1 MTENLQLPHLFNF
14 EDVERQAKEYLNQIR
29 QQGRQILEE
38 TVAQAEEKSEK
49 ILREA
54 NKQLTS
60 AQETGF
66 QQGFQQGY
74 SQGEEERQQEVL
86 QLVQRKIDAELQLS
100 AVSFQKIVLEFQKLQ
115 ALLVQHW
122 EKGFLSLVTSVA
134 ECILRQKL
142 KEEPA
147 IEANWIRESLQLC
160 AGENRIQLRMNPE
173 DHVLLNLTLQKMQEQ
188 FRHLGKIEICNDV
201 TLDRGDCLVET
212 EFGQMDQRVTSQLN
226 RIREE
231 LEG

>member
-1 MTENLQLPHLFNF
+1 MTENSQLPCLFNF
-14 EDVERQAKEYLNQIR
+14 EDVERQAKEYLDRIR
-29 QQGRQILEE
+29 QQARRILEE
-38 TVAQAEEKSEK
+38 AVTQAEEKSEK
-49 ILREA
+49 MLHEA
-54 NKQLTS
+54 EEQRKS
-60 AQETGF
+60 AHELGF
-66 QQGFQQGY
+66 QQGFQEGY
-74 SQGEEERQQEVL
+74 SQGEAERQQEIL
-86 QLVQRKIDAELQLS
+86 QQVQRKIDAELQLS
-100 AVSFQKIVLEFQKLQ
+100 SVSFQKVVLEFQKLQ
-115 ALLVQHW
+115 ALLIQHW

-147 IEANWIRESLQLC
+147 IEANWIREALQLC
-160 AGENRIQLRMNPE
+160 AGENQIQLRMNPE

-188 FRHLGKIEICNDV
+188 FRHLGKIEICNDI